1 MNRRY
6 RKTIIAGNWKMNK
19 TPSETKA
26 FAEQFKAILPKTK
39 WCDIVVCVPT
49 VDLSAA
55 VRAFKDSRIAVGA
68 ENVYFEKSGAY
79 TGEISADMLADLGVR
94 YVIVGHSERRALFG
108 ETDEIVNK
116 KVLAAL
122 EAGLNPIICV
132 GESLAQREMGVT
144 MELIALQVKS
154 ALAGVSAEQMRR
166 CVIAYEPIWAIGTGK
181 TATPEQAE
189 EVCEN
194 IRAVIRKLYGA
205 KVARAISILYGGSMN
220 DKNAFELL
228 AQPDIDAVTARRSMI
243 RFMKTLKQF
252 FTEQMAELSQQYDQ
266 LESQKSSCSYFDFYG
281 FIHTDQE
288 RLAQINAQQAE
299 LSEQFTALKQ
309 SREGID
315 DNIDPEGIKIRT
327 ISELGIAYNNTYVT
341 SESDFIIKNPCVVVR
356 TSDKENIDL
365 ALIQLKNK
373 KTPENTYI
381 FKLKGDDSERSFT
394 DKLATLFS
402 SSDDDKLKIDQQ
414 LYMIGYNA
422 GLVLANTKQG
432 IKVQMTSGK
441 VTQLSDGQR
450 LLYSI
455 PTLQGSSG
463 SPVIDEYGNLVAV
476 NFAKLGTTDNFNF
489 GIPEESIKEFM
500 RK

>member
-166 CVIAYEPIWAIGTGK
+166 CVIAYEPIWAIGTGE

-189 EVCEN
+189 EVCQH
-194 IRAVIRKLYGA
+194 IRTIIRKRFGS
-205 KVARAISILYGGSMN
+205 KNARAMTILYGGSMN
-220 DKNAFELL
+220 EKNAFELL
-228 AQPDIDAVTARRSMI
+228 AQPDIDGGLIGGASLKPVDFSKIVAATA
-243 RFMKTLKQF
+243 
-252 FTEQMAELSQQYDQ
+252 
-266 LESQKSSCSYFDFYG
+266 
-281 FIHTDQE
+281 
-288 RLAQINAQQAE
+288 
-299 LSEQFTALKQ
+299 
-309 SREGID
+309 
-315 DNIDPEGIKIRT
+315 
-327 ISELGIAYNNTYVT
+327 
-341 SESDFIIKNPCVVVR
+341 
-356 TSDKENIDL
+356 
-365 ALIQLKNK
+365 
-373 KTPENTYI
+373 
-381 FKLKGDDSERSFT
+381 
-394 DKLATLFS
+394 
-402 SSDDDKLKIDQQ
+402 
-414 LYMIGYNA
+414 
-422 GLVLANTKQG
+422 QG
-432 IKVQMTSGK
+432 AC
-441 VTQLSDGQR
+441 
-450 LLYSI
+450 
-455 PTLQGSSG
+455 
-463 SPVIDEYGNLVAV
+463 E
-476 NFAKLGTTDNFNF
+476 
-489 GIPEESIKEFM
+489 
-500 RK
+500 